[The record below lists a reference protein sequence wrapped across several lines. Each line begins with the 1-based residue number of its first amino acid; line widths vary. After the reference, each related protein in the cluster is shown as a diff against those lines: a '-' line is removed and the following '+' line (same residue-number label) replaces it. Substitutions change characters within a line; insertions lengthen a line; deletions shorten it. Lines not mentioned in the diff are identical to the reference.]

1 MNDVAVDE
9 EYGGGNWKDG
19 VSALNFKTVN
29 LEDIDPNTGAPYN
42 YQEWETTLENN
53 KTALDE
59 DWSAHMGA
67 DTNDG
72 ISGKSQYAVS
82 STGLFLFSTGG
93 RFQYH
98 NSAWTV

>member
-1 MNDVAVDE
+1 METGIDRVRKEALPMNDVAVDE

-67 DTNDG
+67 DTTMEYLE
-72 ISGKSQYAVS
+72 I
-82 STGLFLFSTGG
+82 TICC
-93 RFQYH
+93 
-98 NSAWTV
+98 